1 MRQHVEQLYR
11 HRDQNAGDTLYVRV
25 LGGAVELEDFYARAH
40 YDGDRENFDFPPGDA
55 GWTVEHIASA
65 DLVPVDEVDGT
76 DAAEWVYARY
86 VAGSSRAAS

>member
-11 HRDQNAGDTLYVRV
+11 HRDRDTDALYVRV
-25 LGGAVELEDFYARAH
+25 LGGAVELEDFYDSAH
-40 YDGDRENFDFPPGDA
+40 YDGDRENLDFPPGDA
-55 GWTVEHIASA
+55 GWTVEHFASG

-86 VAGSSRAAS
+86 VAGSRRAAG

>member
-11 HRDQNAGDTLYVRV
+11 HRDRDTLYVRV
-25 LGGAVELEDFYARAH
+25 LGGAVELEDFYDRAH

-55 GWTVEHIASA
+55 GWTVEHFAPA

-76 DAAEWVYARY
+76 DAAEWVYATY